1 MSWACERDAGWA
13 RLVAME
19 MESGGGLGETGET
32 SGDLLGERVCA
43 KGKMKARDRGFSWLG
58 TSVSKKGTRA
68 DRVGVWG
75 MQDDEVSMESCH
87 NSNFLIPCQLG
98 NGLIHLQ
105 ARGSEQTPQGPG
117 PAFGTPPPPYA
128 DGKLKSVIFQYIVT
142 CCQHWAGRQGRS
154 KK

>member
-1 MSWACERDAGWA
+1 
-13 RLVAME
+13 ME

-117 PAFGTPPPPYA
+117 PAFGTPPPTLCRWKAEVCYFSIHSYLLSTL
-128 DGKLKSVIFQYIVT
+128 G
-142 CCQHWAGRQGRS
+142 WAPGT
-154 KK
+154 

>member
-32 SGDLLGERVCA
+32 GGDSLGERVCA
-43 KGKMKARDRGFSWLG
+43 KGKMKARDRGLGWLG

-68 DRVGVWG
+68 DQVGVWG
-75 MQDDEVSMESCH
+75 MQDDEVSMESCD

-98 NGLIHLQ
+98 NGMIHLQ

-117 PAFGTPPPPYA
+117 PAFGAPPSTHPPPPRPPAYA
-128 DGKLKSVIFQYIVT
+128 DGKLKSVIIQYIVT
-142 CCQHWAGRQGRS
+142 CC
-154 KK
+154 